1 MIVKFFKGDHSS
13 VTNGLEYLEG
23 GTKRRKVA
31 PEPLSGNPAVTRE
44 LLKEASRFSKAFTY
58 GCLSFEEQDIPAGQK
73 QLLMKSF
80 EQTLMAGLEPDQ
92 YDIVWIEHRDKD
104 RLELNFH
111 IVNMELSTGKA
122 LTPYVH
128 SRDVKRI
135 DTWKCLANDSF
146 GFSDPNDPSRLRT
159 FTFGNNNQTRQDMMT
174 QVDTYLFQLAADGEL
189 NSQEDVVN
197 ALNAIDSVTVTRNT
211 KSSISFKVEG
221 QEKPIRLK
229 GEMYGKSFRGLEN
242 LAEQQEERAR
252 LFAANRDERIKAN
265 KKELGERN
273 RHLGQKRRAQYKKPT
288 PPKPSDTNTP
298 ERSTAVE
305 RNAAGQI
312 PNARVRD
319 QHVPKVPPSSGIKR
333 EPEGVLLQD
342 QITKKQNETN
352 VKHSPSQPQKPAK
365 WVVEILARLKQAVT
379 RVTERVT
386 ERKAEAGELGDEYQ
400 RTQQNCIELDRLLK
414 GGKWGPAI
422 IQQQAFEADPALKAQ
437 HERQRAEQNKPK
449 TSAPRLRM

>member
-31 PEPLSGNPAVTRE
+31 PELLSGNPTITRE

-73 QLLMKSF
+73 QSLMKSF
-80 EQTLMAGLEPDQ
+80 EETLMTGLEPDQ

-135 DTWKCLANDSF
+135 DTWKCIANDHY
-146 GFSDPNDPSRLRT
+146 GFSDPNDPSRQRT
-159 FTFGNNNQTRQDMMT
+159 FTFGNNNQTRRDMMT
-174 QVDTYLFQLAADGEL
+174 QLDTYLFQLAGDGEL
-189 NSQEDVVN
+189 NSQDDVKN
-197 ALNAIDSVTVTRNT
+197 ALDAINGVSVIRTT
-211 KSSISFKVEG
+211 KSSISIKVDG
-221 QEKPIRLK
+221 QEKAIRMK
-229 GEMYGKSFRGLEN
+229 GEMYGKRYGGIEN
-242 LAEQQEERAR
+242 LAEQQEERSR
-252 LFAANRDERIKAN
+252 LFNQKRDERTKAN
-265 KKELGERN
+265 KKGLSERN
-273 RHLGQKRRAQYKKPT
+273 HHLGQQRRAQYQKPAPT
-288 PPKPSDTNTP
+288 KPSNTNAP
-298 ERSTAVE
+298 ERSATVN
-305 RNAAGQI
+305 RNAAGQV

-319 QHVPKVPPSSGIKR
+319 QHVSEVPPSSGIER

-352 VKHSPSQPQKPAK
+352 VKHSPRQPQASSK
-365 WVVEILARLKQAVT
+365 WVVEILAKIREAVT
-379 RVTERVT
+379 RVTGRVT
-386 ERKAEAGELGDEYQ
+386 ERKAEAGELGSEYDGVK
-400 RTQQNCIELDRLLK
+400 QNCVELDRLLK

-422 IQQQAFEADPALKAQ
+422 IQQQAFEADPALKAE

-449 TSAPRLRM
+449 PSAPRLRM